1 MKITPTMPGNHPTA
15 TMAGSSQPRK
25 STATT
30 ATTLS
35 ADDITQAGLQSAQQT
50 LNDQQESDIDSDKV
64 AEKIADEAR
73 DDTPQALDA
82 VWEEEQVKFFADK
95 GCGDSAITAHQR
107 RFAGAVAPQYLNIT
121 TGGQH

>member
-15 TMAGSSQPRK
+15 TMAGFQSAAQ

-64 AEKIADEAR
+64 AQMQAMLASGSLQV
-73 DDTPQALDA
+73 DT
-82 VWEEEQVKFFADK
+82 EQLASDMLSFF
-95 GCGDSAITAHQR
+95 Q
-107 RFAGAVAPQYLNIT
+107 N
-121 TGGQH
+121 

>member
-1 MKITPTMPGNHPTA
+1 MKITPTMPGNRPTA

-50 LNDQQESDIDSDKV
+50 LNVQQESDIDSDKV
-64 AEKIADEAR
+64 AQI
-73 DDTPQALDA
+73 QAMPFGSLQ
-82 VWEEEQVKFFADK
+82 VNTEQLSSDMLSFF
-95 GCGDSAITAHQR
+95 Q
-107 RFAGAVAPQYLNIT
+107 N
-121 TGGQH
+121 

>member
-35 ADDITQAGLQSAQQT
+35 ADDITQAGLQSAQQ
-50 LNDQQESDIDSDKV
+50 ESDIDSDKV
-64 AEKIADEAR
+64 AQMQAMLASGSLQV
-73 DDTPQALDA
+73 DT
-82 VWEEEQVKFFADK
+82 EQLASDMLSFF
-95 GCGDSAITAHQR
+95 Q
-107 RFAGAVAPQYLNIT
+107 N
-121 TGGQH
+121 

>member
-1 MKITPTMPGNHPTA
+1 MKITPTMPGNRPTA
-15 TMAGSSQPRK
+15 TTAGSSQSRK

-64 AEKIADEAR
+64 APNAGRCWPPAACKW
-73 DDTPQALDA
+73 TPN
-82 VWEEEQVKFFADK
+82 
-95 GCGDSAITAHQR
+95 S
-107 RFAGAVAPQYLNIT
+107 
-121 TGGQH
+121 